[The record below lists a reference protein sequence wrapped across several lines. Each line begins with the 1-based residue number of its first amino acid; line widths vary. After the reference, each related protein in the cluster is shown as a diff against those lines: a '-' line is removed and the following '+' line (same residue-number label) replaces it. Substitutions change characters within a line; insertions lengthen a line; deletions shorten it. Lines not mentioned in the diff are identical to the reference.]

1 MNTETIA
8 SRLAATITFE
18 RGKPCRKI
26 SLQDLPPFAPSPKS
40 LAQRAFEELREDF
53 VRFGHYPNQAMFEA
67 LYAVLETLQRMADGT
82 CPPSVYLSSLDPGVG
97 KTQTLICFV
106 KALLSS
112 KEQRH
117 QDVAVLL
124 CVGRLEDVEKMVGA
138 VGLNPEDFAVLT
150 SDETLNAL
158 GRPDCQNARVLI
170 TTHSMIMRRTKG
182 RTLGE
187 VQELS
192 YEGMRREVVVW
203 DEAMLP
209 GATLTLNRYEVS
221 NLIQPVRKAH
231 SGIGEVIEGI
241 FEELKVCEDGSLF
254 QVPDLTSIG
263 DGLSALTGLL
273 DGDLSEDRKRS
284 LETLL
289 TLSGRTV
296 TVCRDGRSGNTI
308 LDYRETLPTD
318 IGPALV
324 LDASGR
330 VRETY
335 RLWEDQRGGLVRLP
349 TATKGYRNLT
359 INLWEAGGGKRSFQ
373 QNGPDLLEGIAK
385 TINGRKEE
393 QWLVVHHKKSGG
405 FDPVKGLTKLLN
417 CPENVQ
423 FVNWGSHDATNEYAH
438 IQNVVLAG
446 TLFYPGSYHH
456 SLGRASAKRPSAA
469 GPFTSSEASDV
480 KTGEIAHVILQA
492 LCRGSV
498 RHCREDQ
505 CAPCNAYIIG
515 SKQSGIPGLLPE
527 IFPGC
532 VVAPW
537 VPVTKEP
544 TGRVAEALLYLQA
557 RFKAD
562 PTDFVPFKEMQTALG
577 YRDAST
583 FRKNIRKHR
592 DFLEQI
598 AAQDIVEDYQGRS
611 GGFRLVSFAAMFPNH

>member
-1 MNTETIA
+1 M
-8 SRLAATITFE
+8 L
-18 RGKPCRKI
+18 
-26 SLQDLPPFAPSPKS
+26 
-40 LAQRAFEELREDF
+40 
-53 VRFGHYPNQAMFEA
+53 EA
-67 LYAVLETLQRMADGT
+67 LYAVLECLEAMADGT

-117 QDVAVLL
+117 EDVAVLL

-138 VGLNPEDFAVLT
+138 IGLKPEDFAVLT

-158 GRPDCQNARVLI
+158 GRPDRQNARILI
-170 TTHSMIMRRTKG
+170 TTHSMIMSRAKG

-187 VQELS
+187 VQELN
-192 YEGMRREVVVW
+192 YGGMRREVMVW

-221 NLIQPVRKAH
+221 NLIQPFRKAH
-231 SGIGEVIEGI
+231 CGIGEVIEGI
-241 FEELKVCEDGSLF
+241 FEELKDCEDGSLL

-263 DGLSALTGLL
+263 DGLSDLMGLL

-284 LETLL
+284 LEALI

-330 VRETY
+330 VRKTY
-335 RLWEDQRGGLVRLP
+335 RLWEEQRGGLVRLP
-349 TATKGYRNLT
+349 TATKDYRDLT
-359 INLWEAGGGKRSFQ
+359 INLWETGGGKRSFQ
-373 QNGPDLLEGIAK
+373 ENGPELLEGIAK
-385 TINGRKEE
+385 TINLKKEE

-405 FDPVKGLTKLLN
+405 FDPVKDLTRLLD
-417 CPENVQ
+417 CPENVR
-423 FVNWGSHDATNEYAH
+423 FINWGSHDATNEYAH

-446 TLFYPGSYHH
+446 TLFYPGSYHQ
-456 SLGRASAKRPSAA
+456 SLGRASAKRPSEA
-469 GPFTSSEASDV
+469 GPFTASEASDV
-480 KTGEIAHVILQA
+480 GAGEIAHVILQA
-492 LCRGSV
+492 LCRGAV
-498 RHCREDQ
+498 RHCRGDQ
-505 CAPCNAYIIG
+505 CVPCNAYIIG
-515 SKQSGIPGLLPE
+515 SRKSGIPELLPD

-532 VVAPW
+532 KVVPW
-537 VPVTKEP
+537 VPVKKEP

-562 PTDFVPFKEMQTALG
+562 PTDFVSFKEMQKALG

-592 DFLEQI
+592 AFQEQI
-598 AAQDIVEDYQGRS
+598 ASMSIREEQQGRI
-611 GGFRLVSFAAMFPNH
+611 GGFRLVSFAALFPNHQAGEF